1 MQRTLTLK
9 TIKTFGKN
17 DPNIL
22 LKRIENVAF
31 LEDLALL
38 EKVAFLKNVALLEIK

>member
-22 LKRIENVAF
+22 LKL

-38 EKVAFLKNVALLEIK
+38 EKVAFLKNVALLQIK

>member
-1 MQRTLTLK
+1 MQQTLTLK

-22 LKRIENVAF
+22 RKRIENVAF
-31 LEDLALL
+31 LEDLA
-38 EKVAFLKNVALLEIK
+38 FLKNVALLQIK

>member
-9 TIKTFGKN
+9 KIKTFGKN
-17 DPNIL
+17 DLNIL

-31 LEDLALL
+31 LENVALL